1 MSVHQTSQLIQL
13 ILNSALMITVCVGLL
28 GGLWLRHGAIANQLR
43 AHKSQ
48 ILKLSNPSSGAVPE
62 QLTQLRQDRCH
73 LQRRYH
79 LIHGSTLVIHYTLLV
94 FIASLFTLALRTL
107 VNLSWLIPIALF
119 LFIVGAGGVLVSVAL
134 ALLEIHQGG
143 QLSFKQSERTPNL
156 NRAARTARTRRRPNP
171 QLPSPAPRSTIPSEP
186 SLKTRAV

>member
-43 AHKSQ
+43 SHKSQ
-48 ILKLSNPSSGAVPE
+48 LLKLSNPSTGSDPE
-62 QLTQLRQDRCH
+62 QLTQLRQDRYH

-79 LIHGSTLVIHYTLLV
+79 LIHSSTLVIHYALLV
-94 FIASLFTLALRTL
+94 FIASLFILALRTL
-107 VNLSWLIPIALF
+107 VNLSWLIPMALF
-119 LFIVGAGGVLVSVAL
+119 LFIVGAGGVLVSVSL
-134 ALLEIHQGG
+134 ALLEIHQGSQASVRRLG
-143 QLSFKQSERTPNL
+143 RTPKP
-156 NRAARTARTRRRPNP
+156 NRSARTRRIPSS
-171 QLPSPAPRSTIPSEP
+171 QTSPASPKNAIPSDP

>member
-28 GGLWLRHGAIANQLR
+28 GGLWLRHGAISNQLR
-43 AHKSQ
+43 SHKGQ
-48 ILKLSNPSSGAVPE
+48 ILKLSNPSTGSGPE
-62 QLTQLRQDRCH
+62 QLAQLRHDRCH

-79 LIHGSTLVIHYTLLV
+79 LIHSSTLVIHYALLV

-107 VNLSWLIPIALF
+107 VNLSWLIPLALF
-119 LFIVGAGGVLVSVAL
+119 LFIIGAGGVLVSVAL
-134 ALLEIHQGG
+134 ALLEIHQGSQASVR
-143 QLSFKQSERTPNL
+143 QLGRPSNPN
-156 NRAARTARTRRRPNP
+156 RSARTRRRPSP
-171 QLPSPAPRSTIPSEP
+171 QTPSPSPRSALPSDP